1 MKERTK
7 QDFLGGPVVKTP
19 PANAGDMDLIPGP
32 GKCHMLQGQLSL
44 WATTLSPQAATTE
57 ACAA

>member
-1 MKERTK
+1 M
-7 QDFLGGPVVKTP
+7 DFLGGPVVKTP
-19 PANAGDMDLIPGP
+19 PDNAGDMDLIPGP